1 MIFGQ
6 DEVIDQTL
14 ITLLSGGHVLLVG
27 VPGLG
32 KSRLVETLGVV
43 LGLATK
49 RIQFTPDL
57 MPADI
62 VGSEVLDETEG
73 RRAFRFVPG
82 PVFCQLLMAD
92 EINRASPRTQ
102 SALLQAMQEQRV
114 AIGGV
119 EHACRARST
128 YWRRRTR
135 SSRKAP
141 TRCPKPSSTAS
152 CWRSTSATPT
162 WTPNAL
168 CCSPPPV
175 RTDARPVQAMSAD
188 DLVTAQALVRR
199 LPVGEKVVD
208 AILSLVRGCRPETAA
223 DDIVRRHVAW
233 GPGPR
238 AAQALMLAS
247 RARALLGG
255 RLAPSID
262 DVVALGAPGAAA
274 SDGTEFFGTR
284 RRHRAAGRDR
294 PAGREAWVAPCL
306 CPTQPALWLTP
317 TSRLNPR
324 YPRTCHGRASRA
336 RQS

>member
-1 MIFGQ
+1 MNTDPKVILAAAEALGAQIARVRGAIGRVIFGQ
-6 DEVIDQTL
+6 DEVIDQSL

-43 LGLATK
+43 LGMATK

-62 VGSEVLDETEG
+62 VGSEVLDETDG

-114 AIGGV
+114 AVSGV
-119 EHACRARST
+119 EHALPRPFHVLATQNPIEQEGT
-128 YWRRRTR
+128 YPLPEAQLDRFLLEVNVSYPDVAAERTMLL
-135 SSRKAP
+135 
-141 TRCPKPSSTAS
+141 
-152 CWRSTSATPT
+152 ATT
-162 WTPNAL
+162 GAQE
-168 CCSPPPV
+168 
-175 RTDARPVQAMSAD
+175 ARPTQAMNAD
-188 DLVTAQALVRR
+188 DLAMAQALVRR
-199 LPVGEKVVD
+199 LPVGENVVE
-208 AILSLVRGCRPETAA
+208 AILALVRGCRPETAS
-223 DDIVRRHVAW
+223 DEIVRRHVAW

-262 DVVALGAPGAAA
+262 DIAALARPVL
-274 SDGTEFFGTR
+274 
-284 RRHRAAGRDR
+284 RHRMALSFSARADGIMLPDVIDR
-294 PAGREAWVAPCL
+294 LVGKI
-306 CPTQPALWLTP
+306 
-317 TSRLNPR
+317 
-324 YPRTCHGRASRA
+324 G
-336 RQS
+336 